1 MTSGSICEAQRA
13 PSPHQNGPIVQ
24 LRGTS
29 GPLPRHTP
37 SHVEQEC
44 VHLAVCLVS
53 LAWQAFLGQIHLV
66 SSLRSHPSVG
76 RTNGKH
82 GAFMGLNPGNEEQGR
97 RVGSGRISMES

>member
-29 GPLPRHTP
+29 GPLPRHMP

-44 VHLAVCLVS
+44 VHLAVS
-53 LAWQAFLGQIHLV
+53 RFLGV
-66 SSLRSHPSVG
+66 AGFSGP
-76 RTNGKH
+76 
-82 GAFMGLNPGNEEQGR
+82 NPLGVQLT
-97 RVGSGRISMES
+97 